1 MDEKLIQ
8 ASHGMHTC
16 PIQCIVHQSNPYY
29 IASSHGYYTEST
41 TVVVSVSVAAVDDS
55 DREGEGGRERCVCVW
70 RQNMYRAVS
79 ESSIVTH

>member
-1 MDEKLIQ
+1 
-8 ASHGMHTC
+8 MHTC

-55 DREGEGGRERCVCVW
+55 DREGGRESKREEERCVCVW